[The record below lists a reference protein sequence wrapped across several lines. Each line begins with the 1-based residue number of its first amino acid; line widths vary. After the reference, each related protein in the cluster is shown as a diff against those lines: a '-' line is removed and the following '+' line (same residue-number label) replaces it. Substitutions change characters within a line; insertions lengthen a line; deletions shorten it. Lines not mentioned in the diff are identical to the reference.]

1 MEVWA
6 VNQQDYRNFS
16 YFFIPFSLRNQDCFN
31 DFVQDIEE
39 SGCWKTVRE
48 KLTYM
53 FRFVA
58 DKLSCTDPEDRR
70 VVHYY
75 LDEKDPG
82 VQTMELVNRWF
93 CTTPLAYRGEKTGFR
108 FLLRDVQLFAFST
121 GVCILA
127 IRVRFDSSDPYR
139 VAAAQYYLKKVSNRI
154 VLPEGSTEKTSI
166 LELSK
171 RTMSGLIEEYG
182 MDFFFYANEDTE
194 RANFLTFLEVP
205 TQESYTRELFF
216 LKWAYHDQFNYCEAA
231 DDAAKENYVAS
242 DDVVWGITSSAAVCL
257 TCPDRGRGGFLRG
270 MFVRNFQE
278 QYLFIYAFLL
288 HQKYVMYM
296 FLTRIGV
303 GMKNDQAMLER
314 YKKELYEFETDF
326 IFSHVTEVPQY
337 QRLYERIERAFALKE
352 MFRDVHEPIRSL
364 AEMRNRAAE
373 EEQNEY
379 DSRMNQALNT
389 LSWLTVV
396 TALLDIVGVSDGV
409 EKLLGEDATLWIQGI
424 GFALVAGI
432 SLNFAIRMLRNRK
445 K

>member
-1 MEVWA
+1 MNRQE
-6 VNQQDYRNFS
+6 YRNFS
-16 YFFIPFSLRNQDCFN
+16 YVFIPFSLKSRECFN
-31 DFVQDIEE
+31 GFVRDIEG

-58 DKLSCTDPEDRR
+58 DKLTCTDPEDRR
-70 VVHYY
+70 VVHFI

-82 VQTMELVNRWF
+82 ARAMELANRRF
-93 CTTPLAYRGEKTGFR
+93 TTVPLAYRGERTAFP
-108 FLLRDVQLFAFST
+108 FLIRDVQLFAFST

-127 IRVRFDSSDPYR
+127 VRICFDSSDPFY
-139 VAAAQYYLKKVSNRI
+139 VAAAQYYLKKVSGRI
-154 VLPEGSTEKTSI
+154 VLTEDPEEKTSI

-171 RTMSGLIEEYG
+171 RTMAGLMEKYG

-205 TQESYTRELFF
+205 PQDSYARELFF
-216 LKWAYHDQFNYCEAA
+216 LKWAYHDQFHYCEEA
-231 DDAAKENYVAS
+231 DAAAMENYMAS
-242 DDVVWGITSSAAVCL
+242 DDVQWGITSSAAVCL
-257 TCPDRGRGGFLRG
+257 TCPERGRGDFLRG
-270 MFVRNFQE
+270 IFVKNFKE

-303 GMKNDQAMLER
+303 GMKNDRAVLER

-337 QRLYERIERAFALKE
+337 QRLYERIERAFGLKA
-352 MFRDVHEPIRSL
+352 MFNDVHEPIRSL
-364 AEMRNRAAE
+364 AEMRDRAAE

-379 DSRMNQALNT
+379 DNRMNQALNT

-396 TALLDIVGVSDGV
+396 SALLDIVGVADGV
-409 EKLLGEDATLWIQGI
+409 EKLLGENATLWIQGV
-424 GFALVAGI
+424 GFAMVAGI
-432 SLNFAIRMLRNRK
+432 SLNFAVRMFKNRK

>member
-1 MEVWA
+1 MSHQE
-6 VNQQDYRNFS
+6 YRNFS
-16 YFFIPFSLRNQDCFN
+16 YVFIPFSLKNQNCFD
-31 DFVQDIEE
+31 DFIRDVEA

-58 DKLSCTDPEDRR
+58 DKLNCTDPEDRR

-75 LDEKDPG
+75 LDGKDPG
-82 VQTMELVNRWF
+82 VQTMGLVNCRF
-93 CTTPLAYRGEKTGFR
+93 GTIPLAYGGEKTSFGFR
-108 FLLRDVQLFAFST
+108 LRDVQLFAFST

-127 IRVRFDSSDPYR
+127 IRVSFDSSDPYR
-139 VAAAQYYLKKVSNRI
+139 VAAAQYYLKKVSRPI
-154 VLPEGSTEKTSI
+154 VLPEGTQKKTSI

-171 RTMSGLIEEYG
+171 RAMAGIIEKYD
-182 MDFFFYANEDTE
+182 MDFFFYANEGTE

-205 TQESYTRELFF
+205 PQESYTRELFF
-216 LKWAYHDQFNYCEAA
+216 LKWAYHDQFSYCDGA
-231 DDAAKENYVAS
+231 DDAEKENYVAS
-242 DDVVWGITSSAAVCL
+242 DDVVWGITASAAVCL
-257 TCPDRGRGGFLRG
+257 TCPEKGGGDFLRG
-270 MFVRNFQE
+270 MFVKNFQE

-337 QRLYERIERAFALKE
+337 QRLYGRIEEAFALKE

-373 EEQNEY
+373 EEQNAY
-379 DSRMNQALNT
+379 DNRMNQALNT
-389 LSWLTVV
+389 LSWLTVI

-409 EKLLGEDATLWIQGI
+409 ERLLGEDAALWIQGI

-432 SLNFAIRMLRNRK
+432 SLNFAIRMLRSRK